1 MSDTPSLKDRL
12 QSAMKDAM
20 RAKAKERL
28 GTIRMIQAGVKR
40 KEIDDRVELD
50 DAGVLA
56 VIEKMLKQ
64 CKDSQQQYQDAGRED
79 LAAKEAG
86 DIAVLEEFMPAQMSE
101 AEVDQAIR
109 DAIAEVGASSAADMG
124 KVMKVLTPQ
133 LKGRADMGAVSGRVK
148 AQLSG

>member
-20 RAKAKERL
+20 RAKEKERL
-28 GTIRMIQAGVKR
+28 GTIRMVQAAVKR

-50 DAGVLA
+50 DAAVLA

-101 AEVDQAIR
+101 AEIDQAVR

-133 LKGRADMGAVSGRVK
+133 LKGRADMGTVSGRVK
-148 AQLSG
+148 AQLSS